1 MFCVLPFTTDL
12 ANQGMEADESNVGPV
27 DHPGWI
33 ISPRYISRGGEI
45 SLQGVNSFDNELK
58 NALMSFSLSLA

>member
-1 MFCVLPFTTDL
+1 MFSVLPVITDL
-12 ANQGMEADESNVGPV
+12 GMEGDESNV
-27 DHPGWI
+27 DHPRWI

-45 SLQGVNSFDNELK
+45 SLQGVNSLDNELK